1 MTRLAGIAAC
11 AAGLTTLALGFAA
24 PGTASEG
31 DAADIAIA
39 KDLIAEICIPTFPSF
54 ERAPDKAR
62 DLGLEPIEPSSR
74 IKGGQ
79 LADRSDIIFAD
90 RESQV
95 VLTIST
101 PEHAEGSLP
110 KPPICIVSLIG
121 QRFPALDATMGPYL
135 DSLHDQGIAIGR
147 ALREDGLIVLKG
159 MSDALGR
166 IDFRF
171 HQFSQNNTTSI
182 SVHRGLIL
190 E

>member
-1 MTRLAGIAAC
+1 MRKRGIRGGMAGIA
-11 AAGLTTLALGFAA
+11 LALVLVQ
-24 PGTASEG
+24 PGAASEG
-31 DAADIAIA
+31 DATDIAVA
-39 KDLIAEICIPTFPSF
+39 KDLISEVCIPTFPSF

-62 DLGLEPIEPSSR
+62 DLGLEPIVPDAR

-79 LADRSDIIFAD
+79 LSDRSDMIFAD

-95 VLTIST
+95 LLTIST
-101 PEHAEGSLP
+101 PEAGEGAVP
-110 KPPICIVSLIG
+110 KPPICIVSMIG
-121 QRFPALDATMGPYL
+121 QRFPALDATMGRYL
-135 DSLHDQGIAIGR
+135 DQLNDHGIAVGR
-147 ALREDGLIVLKG
+147 ALRDDGLIVLKG
-159 MSDALGR
+159 ESEALGR